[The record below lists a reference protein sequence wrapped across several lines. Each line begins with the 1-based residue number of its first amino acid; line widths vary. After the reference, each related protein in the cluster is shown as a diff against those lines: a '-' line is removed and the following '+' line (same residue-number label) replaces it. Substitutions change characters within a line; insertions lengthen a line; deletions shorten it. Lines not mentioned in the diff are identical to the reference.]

1 MKVFLQ
7 SKTSNQQLKSFQMS
21 LVGREVVLGVGGGIA
36 AYKSCELLRRL
47 QDRGYLITVVPTPSS
62 LNFVGKATWE
72 ALSGRPVNTQVWENV
87 HTVPHISLA
96 ESTNFFVIAPATA
109 DLIARLAAGR
119 ADDLLTNLVLASDAP
134 KMLVPAMHPSMW
146 LDPATVAN
154 VATLRSRGFM
164 IMDPD
169 VGRLT
174 GKDIGPGRFPE
185 VPSII
190 ERFDELTGN
199 VQDLKGKRVL
209 VTAGGT
215 REAIDPVRFIGNK
228 SSGKQ
233 GIAIALAARNRGAH
247 VHLIAANFDTT
258 SLEGIEVS
266 NVESAADMHK
276 VLLEQFTTC
285 DILIMSAAVADAKPK
300 NFSLE
305 KIKKALLGSIELEE
319 NPDLLASVASSKK
332 NQIVIG
338 FAAETKDHL
347 QEARR
352 KLEAKGLDLIYVN
365 DVTGGAIFGQ
375 DQTMGTMLL
384 RNDADIAVKE
394 VSKDALG
401 NLLLD
406 QAIRQL
412 G

>member
-1 MKVFLQ
+1 
-7 SKTSNQQLKSFQMS
+7 MS
-21 LVGREVVLGVGGGIA
+21 LIGREVVLGVGGGIA

-47 QDRGYLITVVPTPSS
+47 QDRGYAITVVPTPSS
-62 LNFVGKATWE
+62 LNFVGTATWE

-87 HTVPHISLA
+87 HTVPHIAIA
-96 ESTNFFVIAPATA
+96 ESANFFLIAPATA

-119 ADDLLTNLVLASDAP
+119 ADDLLTNLVLASDVP

-154 VATLRSRGFM
+154 VATLRSRGFL

-185 VPSII
+185 VPAII
-190 ERFDELTGN
+190 ERFDSLTGN

-233 GIAIALAARNRGAH
+233 GIAVALAARNRGAQ
-247 VHLIAANFDTT
+247 VHLIAANFDT
-258 SLEGIEVS
+258 SDLAGIEVS
-266 NVESAADMHK
+266 KVESAADMQK
-276 VLLEQFTTC
+276 VLAEQFHQC
-285 DILIMSAAVADAKPK
+285 DILVMSAAVADARPK
-300 NFSLE
+300 NSSVE

-319 NPDLLASVASSKK
+319 NPDLLASIASTKQ
-332 NQIVIG
+332 NQVIVG

-375 DQTMGTMLL
+375 DKTMGTILL

>member
-1 MKVFLQ
+1 
-7 SKTSNQQLKSFQMS
+7 MS
-21 LVGREVVLGVGGGIA
+21 LLGREVILGVGGGIA

-47 QDRGYLITVVPTPSS
+47 QDRGYLLTVVPTPSS

-72 ALSGRPVNTQVWENV
+72 ALSGRPVNTQVWESV
-87 HTVPHISLA
+87 HTVPHIALA
-96 ESTNFFVIAPATA
+96 ERANFFLIAPATA
-109 DLIARLAAGR
+109 DLIARIAQGR
-119 ADDLLTNLVLASDAP
+119 ADDLLTNLILASDVP
-134 KMLVPAMHPSMW
+134 KMIVPAMHPSMW

-154 VATLRSRGFM
+154 VKTLRDRGY
-164 IMDPD
+164 IVLDPE

-174 GKDIGPGRFPE
+174 GDDIGPGRFPE

-190 ERFDELTGN
+190 HNFDQMTGQT
-199 VQDLKGKRVL
+199 QDLKGKRVL

-233 GIAIALAARNRGAH
+233 GIAIAKAAAARGAD
-247 VHLIAANFDTT
+247 VHLIAANFDTD
-258 SLEGIEVS
+258 SLSGIHVTK
-266 NVESAADMHK
+266 VESTSDMK
-276 VLLEQFTTC
+276 QALDSNFDQC
-285 DILIMSAAVADAKPK
+285 DILIMSAAVADARPK
-300 NFSLE
+300 ISAID
-305 KIKKALLGSIELEE
+305 KIKKTFLGSIELEE
-319 NPDLLASVASSKK
+319 NPDLIATVSARKSHQV
-332 NQIVIG
+332 IVG

-352 KLEAKGLDLIYVN
+352 KLESKGLDLIYVN
-365 DVTGGAIFGQ
+365 DVSGGAIFGQ
-375 DQTMGTMLL
+375 DQTMGTILL

-406 QAIRQL
+406 HAIRQL

>member
-1 MKVFLQ
+1 
-7 SKTSNQQLKSFQMS
+7 MS
-21 LVGREVVLGVGGGIA
+21 LIGREVVLGVGGGIA

-47 QDRGYLITVVPTPSS
+47 QDRGYSITVVPTPSS

-72 ALSGRPVNTQVWENV
+72 ALSGRTVNTQVWENV
-87 HTVPHISLA
+87 HTVPHIAIA
-96 ESTNFFVIAPATA
+96 ESANFFLIAPATA

-154 VATLRSRGFM
+154 VETLRNRGFL

-185 VPSII
+185 VPAII
-190 ERFDELTGN
+190 ERFDSLTGN

-233 GIAIALAARNRGAH
+233 GIAVALAARNRGAQ
-247 VHLIAANFDTT
+247 VHLIAANFDT
-258 SLEGIEVS
+258 SDLVGIEVS
-266 NVESAADMHK
+266 KVESAADMQK
-276 VLLEQFTTC
+276 VLAEQFHQC
-285 DILIMSAAVADAKPK
+285 DILVMSAAVADARPK
-300 NFSLE
+300 NSSVE

-319 NPDLLASVASSKK
+319 NPDLLASIASTKQ
-332 NQIVIG
+332 NQVIVG

-375 DQTMGTMLL
+375 DKTMGTILL

>member
-1 MKVFLQ
+1 M
-7 SKTSNQQLKSFQMS
+7 SQL
-21 LVGREVVLGVGGGIA
+21 GPEIVLGVGGGIA

-47 QDRGYLITVVPTPSS
+47 QDRGYQVTVVPTPSS

-72 ALSGRPVNTQVWENV
+72 ALSGRPVNVQVWENV

-96 ESTNFFVIAPATA
+96 EQSEYFVIAPATA

-119 ADDLLTNLVLASDAP
+119 ADDLLTNLVLASNSP

-154 VATLRSRGFM
+154 VQTLRNRGFKV
-164 IMDPD
+164 MDPE

-174 GKDIGPGRFPE
+174 GSDEGQGRFPE
-185 VPSII
+185 TASIVK
-190 ERFDELTGN
+190 EFDELTGN
-199 VQDLKGKRVL
+199 ISDLVGKRVL

-215 REAIDPVRFIGNK
+215 RENIDPVRFIGNR

-233 GIAIALAARNRGAH
+233 GIAIALAAKKRGAR
-247 VHLIAANFDTT
+247 VHLIAANIDEKDVRGIQTT
-258 SLEGIEVS
+258 HVVS
-266 NVESAADMHK
+266 TQEMHEA
-276 VLLEQFTTC
+276 LTEQFPQC
-285 DILIMSAAVADAKPK
+285 DILIMSAAVADARPK
-300 NFSLE
+300 LASFE
-305 KIKKALLGSIELEE
+305 KIKKSLLGTIELTP
-319 NPDLLASVASSKK
+319 NTDLIAEMSKSK
-332 NQIVIG
+332 TTQLMIG

-352 KLEAKGLDLIYVN
+352 KMESKGLDLIYVN
-365 DVTGGAIFGQ
+365 DVSGGAIFGK
-375 DQTMGTMLL
+375 DKTMGTILT
-384 RNDADIAVKE
+384 RNGADIAVKE

>member
-1 MKVFLQ
+1 
-7 SKTSNQQLKSFQMS
+7 MS
-21 LVGREVVLGVGGGIA
+21 LIGREVVLGVGGGIA

-87 HTVPHISLA
+87 HTVPHIALA
-96 ESTNFFVIAPATA
+96 EAADFFLIAPATA

-119 ADDLLTNLVLASDAP
+119 ADDLLTNLVLASDVP

-146 LDPATVAN
+146 LDSATVAN

-174 GKDIGPGRFPE
+174 GKDSGPGRFPE
-185 VPSII
+185 VPAII
-190 ERFDELTGN
+190 ERFDDITGN
-199 VQDLKGKRVL
+199 VQDLKGKRIL

-247 VHLIAANFDTT
+247 VHLIAANFDTST
-258 SLEGIEVS
+258 LDGIEVS
-266 NVESAADMHK
+266 KVESANDMQK
-276 VLLEQFTTC
+276 VLTEQFPAC
-285 DILIMSAAVADAKPK
+285 DVLIMSAAVADAKPK
-300 NFSLE
+300 NASLQ

-319 NPDLLASVASSKK
+319 NPDLLASLASIKK
-332 NQIVIG
+332 NQVIIG

-352 KLEAKGLDLIYVN
+352 KLESKGLDLIYVN

-375 DQTMGTMLL
+375 DKTMGTILL

>member
-1 MKVFLQ
+1 M
-7 SKTSNQQLKSFQMS
+7 SQL
-21 LVGREVVLGVGGGIA
+21 GPEIVLGVGGGIA

-47 QDRGYLITVVPTPSS
+47 QDRGYQVTVVPTPSS

-72 ALSGRPVNTQVWENV
+72 ALSGRPVNVQVWENV

-96 ESTNFFVIAPATA
+96 EQSEYFVIAPATA

-119 ADDLLTNLVLASDAP
+119 ADDLLTNLVLASNSP

-154 VATLRSRGFM
+154 VQTLRNRGFKV
-164 IMDPD
+164 MDPE

-174 GKDIGPGRFPE
+174 GSDEGQGRFPE
-185 VPSII
+185 TASIVK
-190 ERFDELTGN
+190 EFDELTGN
-199 VQDLKGKRVL
+199 ISDLVGKRVL

-215 REAIDPVRFIGNK
+215 RENIDPVRFIGNR

-233 GIAIALAARNRGAH
+233 GIAIALEAKKRGAR
-247 VHLIAANFDTT
+247 VHLIAANIDEKDVRGIQTT
-258 SLEGIEVS
+258 HVVS
-266 NVESAADMHK
+266 TQEMHEA
-276 VLLEQFTTC
+276 LTEQFPQC
-285 DILIMSAAVADAKPK
+285 DILIMSAAVADARPK
-300 NFSLE
+300 LASFE
-305 KIKKALLGSIELEE
+305 KIKKSLLGTIELTP
-319 NPDLLASVASSKK
+319 NTDLIAEMSKSK
-332 NQIVIG
+332 TNQLMIG

-352 KLEAKGLDLIYVN
+352 KMQSKGLDLIYVN
-365 DVTGGAIFGQ
+365 DVSGGAIFGK
-375 DQTMGTMLL
+375 DKTMGTILT
-384 RNDADIAVKE
+384 RNGADIAVKE

>member
-1 MKVFLQ
+1 
-7 SKTSNQQLKSFQMS
+7 MS
-21 LVGREVVLGVGGGIA
+21 LIGREVVLGVGGGIA

-47 QDRGYLITVVPTPSS
+47 QDRGYSITVVPTPSS

-87 HTVPHISLA
+87 HTVPHISIA
-96 ESTNFFVIAPATA
+96 ESANFFLIAPATA

-119 ADDLLTNLVLASDAP
+119 ADDLLTNVVLASDAP

-154 VATLRSRGFM
+154 VATLRSRGFL

-185 VPSII
+185 VPAII
-190 ERFDELTGN
+190 ERFDSLTGN

-233 GIAIALAARNRGAH
+233 GIAVALAARNRGAQ
-247 VHLIAANFDTT
+247 VHLIAANFDT
-258 SLEGIEVS
+258 SDLVGIEVS
-266 NVESAADMHK
+266 KVESAADMQK
-276 VLLEQFTTC
+276 VLAEQFHQC
-285 DILIMSAAVADAKPK
+285 DILVMSAAVADARPK
-300 NFSLE
+300 NSSVE

-319 NPDLLASVASSKK
+319 NPDLLASIASTKQ
-332 NQIVIG
+332 NQVIVG

-365 DVTGGAIFGQ
+365 DVAGGAIFGQ
-375 DQTMGTMLL
+375 DKTMGTILL